1 MDEIEKKEEWYGWLE
16 KLTVLELAQITKELQ
31 ERWGVTAAIPM
42 TVPSGAGGALAEEPQ
57 EVKTEFDVILTAAGE
72 KKIQV
77 IKEVRALTALGLKEA
92 KALVDEAP
100 KPVKQGI
107 SKDQAEEVK
116 AQLEAVG
123 ATVEIR

>member
-1 MDEIEKKEEWYGWLE
+1 MAEIEKKEEWYGWLE
-16 KLTVLELAQITKELQ
+16 KLTILELAQITKELQ
-31 ERWGVTAAIPM
+31 ERWGVTAAVPM
-42 TVPSGAGGALAEEPQ
+42 AFPSGVGGALAEEPQ
-57 EVKTEFDVILTAAGE
+57 EVKTEFDAILTVVGD

-107 SKDQAEEVK
+107 SKEQAEEIK

>member
-1 MDEIEKKEEWYGWLE
+1 MAEIEKKEEWYGWLE
-16 KLTVLELAQITKELQ
+16 KLTILELAQITKELQ
-31 ERWGVTAAIPM
+31 ERWGVTAAVPM
-42 TVPSGAGGALAEEPQ
+42 AASSGVGGAVAEELQ
-57 EVKTEFDVILTAAGE
+57 EVKTEFDAILTVVGD

-107 SKDQAEEVK
+107 SKEQAEEIK